1 MLPHHDRARG
11 ARDRHTGDGE
21 RKLSGGGTADGEGD
35 HGDGGDGAADEA
47 NDVEALQAL
56 LLKMQA
62 VRDMSA
68 EVPVAERRRWA
79 ARAVR
84 DVMRGM

>member
-1 MLPHHDRARG
+1 V
-11 ARDRHTGDGE
+11 GDGE
-21 RKLSGGGTADGEGD
+21 RE
-35 HGDGGDGAADEA
+35 GDGGGSEDREGEGGDGGEVAEDEA

-56 LLKMQA
+56 LLQMQA

-68 EVPVAERRRWA
+68 EVPAAERRRWA